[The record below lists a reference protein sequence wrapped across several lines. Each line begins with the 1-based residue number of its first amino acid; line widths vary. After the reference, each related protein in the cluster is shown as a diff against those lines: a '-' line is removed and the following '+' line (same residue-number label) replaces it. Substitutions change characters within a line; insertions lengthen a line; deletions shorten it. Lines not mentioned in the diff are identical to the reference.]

1 MIDLKFVR
9 PRKYKHVSRYSI
21 YRQIID
27 DENNMYTETSN
38 QTPIDNSQ
46 YDKYHEV
53 LKEEVGRLDIISNKY
68 YNTPVYFW
76 VIAMANNIIDPFNIH
91 EGEVLRI
98 PNFNSTMNWNGPLFN
113 RV

>member
-1 MIDLKFVR
+1 
-9 PRKYKHVSRYSI
+9 
-21 YRQIID
+21 
-27 DENNMYTETSN
+27 MYTETSN
-38 QTPIDNSQ
+38 QTPIDYSQ

-53 LKEEVGRLDIISNKY
+53 LKEEAGRLDIISNKY

-76 VIAMANNIIDPFNIH
+76 IIAMANNIIDPFTVH

-98 PNFNSTMNWNGPLFN
+98 PNFNSTMNWNGPLFS